1 MSDNRDENEHFS
13 HWDLPDMTSQE
24 LREGTQVNALNKPRR
39 WQYEPPEADD
49 NDEEELQPLTAEQ
62 LEEIRQAARDE
73 GYQEGF
79 ENGRADGLK
88 KGYDEGFEAGKEEGI
103 AAGKEEGIAAGNA
116 VIEEQ
121 RGKLD
126 TLLQSL
132 STPNERITEAVQEEL
147 IDMVSELT
155 RVICLDAAE
164 HSKDMIVNA
173 VREAVSVLPVTDQRV
188 VIHLNPDDIELI
200 ESVYSESELKE
211 KGWLLNKDE
220 LLERGGCRVTT
231 ESSTIDYSLETRMED
246 VFSRVKG

>member
-155 RVICLDAAE
+155 
-164 HSKDMIVNA
+164 
-173 VREAVSVLPVTDQRV
+173 VSFVWMQPNTQ
-188 VIHLNPDDIELI
+188 
-200 ESVYSESELKE
+200 K
-211 KGWLLNKDE
+211 
-220 LLERGGCRVTT
+220 T
-231 ESSTIDYSLETRMED
+231 
-246 VFSRVKG
+246 